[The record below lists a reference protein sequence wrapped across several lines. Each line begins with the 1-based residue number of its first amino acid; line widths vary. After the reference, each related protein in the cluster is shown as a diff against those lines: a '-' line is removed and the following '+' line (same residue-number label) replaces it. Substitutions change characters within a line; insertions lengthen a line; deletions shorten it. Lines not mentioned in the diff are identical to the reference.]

1 MSGRCKDCVFWHNI
15 VMFHKGRATECDD
28 SVTCW
33 SGKLRHTGLAP
44 AYIPIDG
51 VGFGCLS
58 QCETIGIGVGPEFG
72 CVHFKEK
79 ANAGQDQGQEVDGEG
94 AQAVEEGERE
104 GWSCGGDGC
113 GEEVD
118 VEAGEEGVSNQRKC
132 HCRICGAEVIAGPYI
147 APEACGACQLAANAE
162 SERKAKGDRDLVTQ
176 LRMRPYNNPS
186 FWMLEAADEI
196 ERLRRLLTPVRP
208 DTDIEEG
215 KPLSTP
221 NDYLS
226 LLSSYIADYMPSE
239 AVPDDEYFGAWE
251 RAARPILQRLF
262 DEIERLRAL
271 SVRATEKE

>member
-1 MSGRCKDCVFWHNI
+1 MCDLLSEA
-15 VMFHKGRATECDD
+15 RAAAA
-28 SVTCW
+28 
-33 SGKLRHTGLAP
+33 KRHR
-44 AYIPIDG
+44 
-51 VGFGCLS
+51 
-58 QCETIGIGVGPEFG
+58 
-72 CVHFKEK
+72 
-79 ANAGQDQGQEVDGEG
+79 NGEG
-94 AQAVEEGERE
+94 
-104 GWSCGGDGC
+104 WYFCDC
-113 GEEVD
+113 GELI
-118 VEAGEEGVSNQRKC
+118 SR
-132 HCRICGAEVIAGPYI
+132 
-147 APEACGACQLAANAE
+147 L
-162 SERKAKGDRDLVTQ
+162 
-176 LRMRPYNNPS
+176 
-186 FWMLEAADEI
+186 ADEV